1 MIDEMRFLALRSA
14 LKLELL
20 GMKRSRPPS
29 AYVLLKRDYG
39 LKGNREK
46 VLRQANDIRD
56 TILPPV
62 DQKRF
67 DNYITYLQ

>member
-20 GMKRSRPPS
+20 GMKRSRSPS

-46 VLRQANDIRD
+46 VLKKANEIRD
-56 TILPPV
+56 TILALGYLPV
-62 DQKRF
+62 NQR
-67 DNYITYLQ
+67 

>member
-20 GMKRSRPPS
+20 GMKRSRSPS

-46 VLRQANDIRD
+46 VLKKANEIRD
-56 TILPPV
+56 TILVLGYLPV
-62 DQKRF
+62 NQR
-67 DNYITYLQ
+67 LQ

>member
-20 GMKRSRPPS
+20 GMKRSRSPS

-39 LKGNREK
+39 LKGNRDK
-46 VLRQANDIRD
+46 VLKQANEIRD
-56 TILPPV
+56 AMLKEIHSSHLLT
-62 DQKRF
+62 
-67 DNYITYLQ
+67 

>member
-20 GMKRSRPPS
+20 GMKRSRSPS

-46 VLRQANDIRD
+46 VLKKSNEIRD
-56 TILPPV
+56 TILV
-62 DQKRF
+62 LG
-67 DNYITYLQ
+67 YLPGNQRLQ

>member
-1 MIDEMRFLALRSA
+1 VIDEMRFLALRSA

-20 GMKRSRPPS
+20 GMKRSRSPS

-46 VLRQANDIRD
+46 VLKKANEIRD
-56 TILPPV
+56 TILALGYLPV
-62 DQKRF
+62 NQR
-67 DNYITYLQ
+67 LQ

>member
-20 GMKRSRPPS
+20 GMKRSRSPS

-46 VLRQANDIRD
+46 VLKKANEIRD
-56 TILPPV
+56 SILALGYLPV
-62 DQKRF
+62 NQR
-67 DNYITYLQ
+67 LQ

>member
-1 MIDEMRFLALRSA
+1 MRFLALRSA

-20 GMKRSRPPS
+20 GMKRSRSPS

-46 VLRQANDIRD
+46 VLKKANEIRD
-56 TILPPV
+56 TILALGYLPV
-62 DQKRF
+62 NQR
-67 DNYITYLQ
+67 LQ

>member
-1 MIDEMRFLALRSA
+1 MRFLALRSA

-20 GMKRSRPPS
+20 GMKRSRSPS

-46 VLRQANDIRD
+46 VLKKANEIRD
-56 TILPPV
+56 TILAFGYLPV
-62 DQKRF
+62 NQR
-67 DNYITYLQ
+67 LQ

>member
-1 MIDEMRFLALRSA
+1 MRFLALRSA

-20 GMKRSRPPS
+20 GMKRSRSPS

-46 VLRQANDIRD
+46 VLKKANEIRD
-56 TILPPV
+56 TILALGYLPV
-62 DQKRF
+62 NQR
-67 DNYITYLQ
+67 

>member
-20 GMKRSRPPS
+20 GMKRSRSPS

-46 VLRQANDIRD
+46 VLKKANEIRD
-56 TILPPV
+56 TILL
-62 DQKRF
+62 KF
-67 DNYITYLQ
+67 TENSLIFS

>member
-20 GMKRSRPPS
+20 GMKRSRSPS

-46 VLRQANDIRD
+46 VLKKANEI
-56 TILPPV
+56 
-62 DQKRF
+62 
-67 DNYITYLQ
+67 

>member
-20 GMKRSRPPS
+20 GMKRSRSPS

-46 VLRQANDIRD
+46 VLKKANEIRD
-56 TILPPV
+56 TILALGYLPV
-62 DQKRF
+62 NQR
-67 DNYITYLQ
+67 LQ

>member
-20 GMKRSRPPS
+20 GMKSSRSPS

-46 VLRQANDIRD
+46 VLKKANEIRD
-56 TILPPV
+56 TILALGYLPV
-62 DQKRF
+62 NQR
-67 DNYITYLQ
+67 LQ